1 MTGPDPP
8 RQQRT
13 FSLTIYLALV
23 FGLSW
28 PFYLASVLKA
38 KSLLAVYGLNST
50 AMVMV
55 AVGTFVYGRYVLR
68 DGFSEAGWRWGRPAH
83 YALVIGLALALWA
96 APTIADLAQGFV
108 SIPGHLSQMQIA
120 WVFLLLFVT
129 LVPGFGEEF
138 GWRGYMLPRLALR
151 MSPRKAV
158 LTHALIWWAWHLP
171 ILANTIYSSIVRA
184 NASGASAAVSATLI
198 VLVSAI
204 PATMHGVVF
213 AYIWTRTRSLAVATV
228 YHAAYDGVRDS
239 LQITLGHG
247 PITQF
252 WPIAFLTFLGLALL
266 WKGDW
271 RGLGRGEAK

>member
-1 MTGPDPP
+1 MPD
-8 RQQRT
+8 
-13 FSLTIYLALV
+13 Y
-23 FGLSW
+23 
-28 PFYLASVLKA
+28 
-38 KSLLAVYGLNST
+38 
-50 AMVMV
+50 
-55 AVGTFVYGRYVLR
+55 
-68 DGFSEAGWRWGRPAH
+68 
-83 YALVIGLALALWA
+83 
-96 APTIADLAQGFV
+96 
-108 SIPGHLSQMQIA
+108 LSQMQIA
-120 WVFLLLFVT
+120 WVFLLLFAT
-129 LVPGFGEEF
+129 LIPGFGEEF

-158 LTHALIWWAWHLP
+158 LAHALIWWAWHLP
-171 ILANTIYSSIVRA
+171 ILANTIYLSIATA
-184 NASGASAAVSATLI
+184 NVSGASAAVSATLI

-204 PATMHGVVF
+204 PAAMHGVIF

-252 WPIAFLTFLGLALL
+252 WPMAFLTFLGLALL